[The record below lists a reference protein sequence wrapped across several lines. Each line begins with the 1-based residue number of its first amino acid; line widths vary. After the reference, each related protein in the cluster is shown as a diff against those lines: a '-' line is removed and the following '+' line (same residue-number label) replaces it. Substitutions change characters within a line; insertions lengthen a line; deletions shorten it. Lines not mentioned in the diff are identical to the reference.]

1 MATITPAQ
9 ARDIVEAHP
18 GAAETPKKR
27 GAQPRKYAFRY
38 KFLNPNGRHISIAS
52 PDTADLESKA
62 PAAGVTVYIAGTN
75 RRLEEF
81 PHAAVEGALP
91 GVTVSERY
99 PKGYRGQTGDKGLS
113 SAAASC
119 ETLDPVNNEV
129 LRLSVADQ
137 QAMKRLVA
145 WYAADHS

>member
-1 MATITPAQ
+1 MPSITPVQAQ
-9 ARDIVEAHP
+9 DIVAAHP
-18 GAAETPKKR
+18 DAAEIQKKKTDE
-27 GAQPRKYAFRY
+27 PLKYAFRY
-38 KFLNPNGRHISIAS
+38 KLLNPNGRHISIACT
-52 PDTADLESKA
+52 DTRNDDSKA

-81 PHAAVEGALP
+81 PHATAAARLP

-99 PKGYRGQTGDKGLS
+99 PKGSRGHTGDKGLS

-119 ETLDPVNNEV
+119 ETLDPMNNEV

-137 QAMKRLVA
+137 QAMKRLLA
-145 WYAADHS
+145 WYAADAV